1 VKSSERDTADSGLSM
16 RPQRPIHT
24 SITALARRFDLSV
37 PDFSAGD
44 AQAVQVT
51 GVTLDSR
58 DVRPGDLYIALAG
71 TRAHGAEFAGQA
83 VSRGAAAVLTDEI
96 GASQLNGES
105 FGAGA
110 PVPVPVLV
118 SSSDLRSR
126 LGQISAAV
134 YGTGD
139 LDARVFG
146 VTGTN
151 GKTSVVYFLAELS
164 RAAGLTVGLS
174 STAER
179 RIGDTV
185 VTSSLTS
192 PEATELHGLLARMRE
207 DGADSIALEVSAHAV
222 ERHRIDGVK
231 FDVVAFNNF
240 SQDHLDDFGDMESYF
255 AAKLALFA
263 PEHAERGVVVVDSA
277 HGRRVAR
284 ESRIP
289 VTTLATEYGSQA
301 DWHLAVTRQD
311 LDGVSFVLQ
320 GPSGAQFSG
329 RVPLFGR
336 FMAEN
341 AALALI
347 MLHEAGVP
355 LARVSAGL
363 DQGKIPVYIPGR
375 LEAMNPGNP
384 GPRFFVDYG
393 HTPGSFQ
400 AMLDALGEVA
410 PGRIIFMF
418 GADGDRD
425 TTKRE
430 EMGRIAAAGSD
441 VVIICDYHPRTE
453 DPAVIRAQLIA
464 GARSA
469 ARAEIHEEGDPRAAV
484 RLAISLA
491 EPGDV
496 ILYAGPGHEDY
507 QEVAGQHLP
516 YSARDEVRGALREAG
531 YLQ

>member
-1 VKSSERDTADSGLSM
+1 MKRSQRDTAGSGLSI
-16 RPQRPIHT
+16 RPRQPIHT
-24 SITALARRFDLSV
+24 SLAALARQFELNLVNVSE
-37 PDFSAGD
+37 SA
-44 AQAVQVT
+44 AEAVKVT

-58 DVRPGDLYIALAG
+58 DVRPGDLYVALAG
-71 TRAHGAEFAGQA
+71 ARAHGAEFVDQA
-83 VSRGAAAVLTDEI
+83 VARGAAAVLADDS
-96 GASQLNGES
+96 GANRLRSDNGATAME
-105 FGAGA
+105 
-110 PVPVPVLV
+110 VPVLV
-118 SSSDLRSR
+118 SPVDLRSQ
-126 LGQISAAV
+126 LGKISGAV
-134 YGTGD
+134 YGTGH
-139 LDARVFG
+139 LDAIVFG

-151 GKTSVVYFLAELS
+151 GKTSVVYFLAELLK
-164 RAAGLTVGLS
+164 AAGLTVGLS

-185 VTSSLTS
+185 MTSSLTS
-192 PEATELHGLLARMRE
+192 PEATELHGLLARMQE
-207 DGADSIALEVSAHAV
+207 DGAEAIALEVSAHAI
-222 ERHRIDGVK
+222 ERHRIDGVN
-231 FDVVAFNNF
+231 FNVVAFNNF
-240 SQDHLDDFGDMESYF
+240 SQDHLDDFGDMETYF
-255 AAKLALFA
+255 AAKVALFA
-263 PEHAERGVVVVDSA
+263 PEHAERGVVVVDST
-277 HGRRVAR
+277 HGRRVVR
-284 ESRIP
+284 EAQIP

-311 LDGVSFVLQ
+311 LEGVSFVLQ
-320 GPSGAQFSG
+320 GPGGAHFTGQ
-329 RVPLFGR
+329 VPLFGR

-347 MLHEAGVP
+347 MLHEAGVS
-355 LARVSAGL
+355 LSRVSAGL
-363 DQGKIPVYIPGR
+363 DRGKIPVYIPGR
-375 LEAMNPGNP
+375 LEAINPGNP

-400 AMLDALGEVA
+400 AMLDALSEVA

-425 TTKRE
+425 TSKRE

-441 VVIICDYHPRTE
+441 ELIICDYHPRTE
-453 DPAVIRAQLIA
+453 DPAAIRAQLIA

-469 ARAEIHEEGDPRAAV
+469 GRAEIHEEADPRAAI

-516 YSARDEVRGALREAG
+516 YSARDEARGALREAG